1 LGLYFASKVANYRT
15 LLEEWA
21 LISISFTGWTLNE
34 IKEISPRE
42 RTNWLE
48 MANFFGKVNRKL

>member
-1 LGLYFASKVANYRT
+1 LGLYFASKVSGYRT

-21 LISISFTGWTLNE
+21 LISISFTGWTLDE
-34 IKEISPRE
+34 IKNISPRE

-48 MANFFGKVNRKL
+48 MASFFGKVNRK